1 MGSWEGTRVLQVRLR
16 GARQKVVGS
25 LWRKG
30 WGLTS
35 RKHEEILKAP
45 LTHGGGC
52 LAGQSLIV
60 IIENDDLAVGIFLD
74 PGSQGSAQTN
84 KKPPR
89 CQEDPRP
96 SFLNLGK

>member
-1 MGSWEGTRVLQVRLR
+1 M
-16 GARQKVVGS
+16 VGS

-60 IIENDDLAVGIFLD
+60 IIENDDLAVGIFLG
-74 PGSQGSAQTN
+74 PGSQGSTQTS
-84 KKPPR
+84 KKPQGAKRIPG
-89 CQEDPRP
+89 PA
-96 SFLNLGK
+96 F